1 MDGAGEGVML
11 QNIAAAVLQ
20 ILLLICLA
28 PLLQGLIKKVK
39 ARLQNRIGP
48 PLLQSYYEIW
58 KDFNKQTVIS
68 EHASW
73 LTRCTPYITWSCL
86 VTAGLMVP
94 SFFLDS
100 PLGFI
105 GDVLMVVY
113 LFGMARIFTA
123 LAALDSGS
131 AFGGMGSSREMAIG
145 AIIEPALLFAV
156 VGVCLVGK
164 TTVISQLSLRVAEQS
179 WDFID
184 PAYGLA
190 VLAMLIVVMAE
201 TGRIPVDN
209 PDTHLELTMIHE
221 AMLLEYSGRYLG
233 LMMWAA
239 EVKQLVVLN
248 IFISLFFPWGIAAEL
263 SSAGIVWAA
272 LLYLLKLAL
281 LAVVLAVIE
290 TMYAKVRLFKVP
302 PLLASSMALSVLVII
317 LRVVM

>member
-1 MDGAGEGVML
+1 ML
-11 QNIAAAVLQ
+11 QSVIGTLLQ
-20 ILLLICLA
+20 TLLLIGLA
-28 PLLQGLIKKVK
+28 PLLQGLVKKVK

-58 KDFNKQTVIS
+58 KDFRKQAVIS

-73 LTRCTPYITWSCL
+73 LTRFTPYIAWACL
-86 VTAGLMVP
+86 ITAGLMVP
-94 SFFLDS
+94 SFFVDA
-100 PLGFI
+100 PLGFA

-113 LFGMARIFTA
+113 LFGTARIFTA

-145 AIIEPALLFAV
+145 AIIEPALLLAV
-156 VGVCLVGK
+156 VGVCLESR
-164 TTVISQLSLRVAEQS
+164 TTVLSQTALRVAEQR

-209 PDTHLELTMIHE
+209 PDTHLELTMTHE

-233 LMMWAA
+233 LMMWASQI
-239 EVKQLVVLN
+239 KQLVVLN
-248 IFISLFFPWGIAAEL
+248 LFISLFFPWGIAVGLDDAAL
-263 SSAGIVWAA
+263 VWAG

-281 LAVVLAVIE
+281 LAVVLAVVE
-290 TMYAKVRLFKVP
+290 TLYAKVRLFKVP
-302 PLLASSMALSVLVII
+302 PLLSSSMALSVLVII
-317 LRVVM
+317 LRIVM